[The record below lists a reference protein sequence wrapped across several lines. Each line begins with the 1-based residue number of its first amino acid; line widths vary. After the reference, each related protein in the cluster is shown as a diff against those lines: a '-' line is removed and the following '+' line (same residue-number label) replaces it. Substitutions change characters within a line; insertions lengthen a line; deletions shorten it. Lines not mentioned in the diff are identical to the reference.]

1 MKIHCLLLVL
11 CVSAIAL
18 GSTLSDKR
26 DSLVNGERD
35 FARLQATIDSET
47 DPILRRTALRLLG
60 DCGQEAVPFLNG
72 IVRGDED
79 PQMRYNA
86 LLVLW
91 QLCGEDV
98 DPELLVE
105 CLHSSETNVCVVA
118 ASIYFSKRPLPPERL
133 QLAQQI
139 LKTAGDSQLRAILS
153 QVTWPFHR
161 NVQLLK
167 NRPDWDHEVTLIQ
180 DHTLPMDGWAF
191 CLDPDANMHLN
202 EECYKEEFDDSSWAR
217 ISIGKPWEDF
227 GYDYDGIAWY
237 RTTFDVPPKP
247 EEFNAVELHFDSVD
261 ESAWVWLNG
270 RYVGVHNIGPTGWNV
285 PFSLDV
291 TDLVRWGEPNQ
302 IAVRVQDVSH
312 AGGIYRPVHLQIMK

>member
-1 MKIHCLLLVL
+1 MKNHCFLLVL

-47 DPILRRTALRLLG
+47 DPILRRTALRLLV
-60 DCGQEAVPFLNG
+60 DSGQEAVPFLNG

-133 QLAQQI
+133 
-139 LKTAGDSQLRAILS
+139 
-153 QVTWPFHR
+153 
-161 NVQLLK
+161 
-167 NRPDWDHEVTLIQ
+167 
-180 DHTLPMDGWAF
+180 
-191 CLDPDANMHLN
+191 
-202 EECYKEEFDDSSWAR
+202 
-217 ISIGKPWEDF
+217 
-227 GYDYDGIAWY
+227 
-237 RTTFDVPPKP
+237 
-247 EEFNAVELHFDSVD
+247 
-261 ESAWVWLNG
+261 
-270 RYVGVHNIGPTGWNV
+270 
-285 PFSLDV
+285 
-291 TDLVRWGEPNQ
+291 
-302 IAVRVQDVSH
+302 
-312 AGGIYRPVHLQIMK
+312 